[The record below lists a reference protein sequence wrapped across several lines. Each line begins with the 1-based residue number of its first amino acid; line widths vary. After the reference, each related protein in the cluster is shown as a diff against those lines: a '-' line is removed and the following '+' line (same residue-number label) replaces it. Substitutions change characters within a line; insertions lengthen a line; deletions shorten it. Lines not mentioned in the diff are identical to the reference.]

1 SFIVEREFG
10 HPPVVFALVFG
21 TNALAMVAANLVF
34 RRMMRT
40 QHPSSAMGIG
50 LVASAL
56 AGGLLFVLAVSGAA
70 PWSLWAM
77 STVFAAATAFVF
89 TGAHSWGQTVVTASG
104 AASALTGAA
113 QFFGGFVGSPLTGVI
128 GTTAATL

>member
-1 SFIVEREFG
+1 MRPLPTSARSRESGLFAALGAALRDRELVWTAVALAAHSFGFYAYITTASFIVEREFG

-40 QHPSSAMGIG
+40 RHPSSAMGIG

-77 STVFAAATAFVF
+77 STVF
-89 TGAHSWGQTVVTASG
+89 
-104 AASALTGAA
+104 
-113 QFFGGFVGSPLTGVI
+113 
-128 GTTAATL
+128 